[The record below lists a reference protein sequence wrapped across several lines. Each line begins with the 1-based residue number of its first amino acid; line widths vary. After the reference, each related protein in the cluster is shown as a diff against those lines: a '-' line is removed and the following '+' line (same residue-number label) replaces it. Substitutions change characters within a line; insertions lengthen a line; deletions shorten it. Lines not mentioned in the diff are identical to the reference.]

1 MLCIRQFLLTSLLVP
16 LIGEGLIVPASQAL
30 ARPSRQA
37 HSPSHAQAPHES
49 REAREALQRNLQQE
63 IQNLQE
69 REQQTQRDVQQARLS
84 TQQVTTLKRQ
94 QRRLQRALKRTQAT
108 LASLNS
114 QMTQLDTRDTVL
126 DQEGTAQTQEALS
139 LLPPLMQMQQS
150 PEQLL
155 RPSSS
160 TSADPALALPLLHAR
175 LVAIQHHANV
185 LQRERLALHHSQTQ
199 LDQNARLIQTQQ
211 QQQEQRHNESLE
223 QAQKALAKQQE
234 AQQHLAHSRALLNES
249 RANMHSLTDAIE
261 RLARQEAAARRH
273 LQHQAR
279 LLRRKHHGTQA
290 HQAETALHAL
300 DTGPGLAKGQGLSP
314 VQGTLITRW
323 GQETE
328 AGPATG
334 LTYRTPPSAP
344 VYAPC
349 SGRLLFTGDFRSF
362 GPMVILDCGHSQR
375 FVLAGFD
382 HITAQTQQA
391 IQRHD
396 RLGVMPQQEGH
407 LFVQFRRGTN
417 IANPMPFLTSSP

>member
-1 MLCIRQFLLTSLLVP
+1 MTSLIVP
-16 LIGEGLIVPASQAL
+16 LLIGECLIVPASQTL
-30 ARPSRQA
+30 ARSSRQA
-37 HSPSHAQAPHES
+37 HSPSHTQTSHES
-49 REAREALQRNLQQE
+49 QEARQTLQHNLQQE
-63 IQNLQE
+63 IQNLQM
-69 REQQTQRDVQQARLS
+69 REQQTQHDMQQARLS
-84 TQQVTTLKRQ
+84 TQQVTALKRQ
-94 QRRLQRALKRTQAT
+94 QRRLQLALKRTQAT
-108 LASLNS
+108 LVRLNN
-114 QMTQLDTRDTVL
+114 QMAQLDTRDTML
-126 DQEGTAQTQEALS
+126 DQKETAQTQEALS
-139 LLPPLMQMQQS
+139 LLSLLMQIQQS
-150 PEQLL
+150 PGPLF
-155 RPSSS
+155 RPASP
-160 TSADPALALPLLHAR
+160 TSEDPALALPLLHAR
-175 LVAIQHHANV
+175 LVAIQHHANA

-211 QQQEQRHNESLE
+211 QKQEQRHNESLE
-223 QAQKALAKQQE
+223 RAQEALAKQQE
-234 AQQHLAHSRALLNES
+234 AQQNLAHSRALLNES
-249 RANMHSLTDAIE
+249 RANMHSLTNAIE

-273 LQHQAR
+273 LLQQAR
-279 LLRRKHHGTQA
+279 LLRKKHHGTQA

-375 FVLAGFD
+375 FVLAGFG

-396 RLGVMPQQEGH
+396 RLGAMPQQGGH